1 MVCLMNDVGLWFA
14 VQQFLFREARLL
26 DERRFDEWLDLFTAD
41 TRYWMPGRFNPGAT
55 GQTGVTVPGEL
66 ALMEDTKKTLTT
78 RVARLATGMAWSEEP
93 PSRTRHLITNVTV
106 ERAQNP
112 GELLVHSNFLIYRT
126 RLEREIDTY
135 VGQREDILR
144 ETDGSW
150 KIACRTILLD
160 QSVLSTSNLS
170 VFF

>member
-1 MVCLMNDVGLWFA
+1 MVSPMSDVGIWFE

-41 TRYWMPGRFNPGAT
+41 TRYWMPGRFNSGGK
-55 GQTGVTVPGEL
+55 GQTGITVPGEL

-93 PSRTRHLITNVTV
+93 PSRTRHLITNVMV
-106 ERAQNP
+106 ERAQNED
-112 GELLVHSNFLIYRT
+112 ELLVHSNFLIYRT
-126 RLEREIDTY
+126 RLERDLDTF

-144 ETDGSW
+144 KAEGSW
-150 KIACRTILLD
+150 KIASRTILLD
-160 QSVLSTSNLS
+160 QSVLATSNLS